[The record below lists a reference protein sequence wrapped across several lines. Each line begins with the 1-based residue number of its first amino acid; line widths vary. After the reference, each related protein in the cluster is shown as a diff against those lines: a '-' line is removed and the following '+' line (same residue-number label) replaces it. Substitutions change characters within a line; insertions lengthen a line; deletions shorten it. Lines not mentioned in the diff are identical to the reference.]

1 MAPFRAARG
10 GTGSLACIG
19 AMLLLP
25 LVLSAQSQ
33 PTPDLKSILDRLD
46 RLEQENRS
54 LSEQVRDLRNQLA
67 AVRGETAPA
76 TPAAEPAAP
85 TTEER
90 LDIQQQR
97 IEEQAQTKVEASQ
110 KFPIRLTGMAL
121 FNGFLN
127 SRQSGGFDYPT
138 AASTPGPNHA
148 GATIHQTVVGLEFNG
163 PRTFLG
169 GTVHGSVFMDFAT
182 GSGTFSQLLRLRT
195 GSIELDWKTRHI
207 MVGLE
212 KPIFNPREPSSL
224 AQVAVSP
231 LTGTGN
237 LWLWL
242 PQARLQQDFAFGK
255 KAGLRARMGVVQ
267 TREVGPYETTG
278 LPAGVEAARP
288 GLEGRYE
295 VYYNLDS
302 DRRFEIAPGFHTSTT
317 HANGISIPSHLFST
331 DWLFIPWRQVEFT
344 GAFFDGTN
352 VANLGTGAI
361 NQGYVIYKRIFWGID
376 SIGGWGQ
383 FTIHAARRID
393 VHLFT
398 GRQDYSTEY
407 LGTGD
412 VNRNSLYGA
421 NIFYRIAPNVLL
433 GPEFSQMRTTYIGQG
448 VRINNH
454 YDFALAYLF

>member
-1 MAPFRAARG
+1 MGVALF
-10 GTGSLACIG
+10 
-19 AMLLLP
+19 LP
-25 LVLSAQSQ
+25 LALAAQAQ
-33 PTPDLKSILDRLD
+33 PSPELKTILDRLD

-54 LSEQVRDLRNQLA
+54 LSDQVRELRNQLA
-67 AVRGETAPA
+67 AARGEAVPTTPPPAAAAAPA
-76 TPAAEPAAP
+76 PPSI
-85 TTEER
+85 EER

-121 FNGFLN
+121 FNSFIN
-127 SRQSGGFDYPT
+127 SRQSGGADEPT
-138 AASTPGPNHA
+138 AALPTGPNHS
-148 GATIHQTVVGLEFNG
+148 GATFRQTVVGLEFNG

-169 GTVHGSVFMDFAT
+169 GTVRGSVFMDFAT
-182 GSGTFSQLLRLRT
+182 GSGTFTQLMRLRT
-195 GSIELDWKTRHI
+195 GSIELNWKSRSI

-242 PQARLQQDFAFGK
+242 PQARVEQDFAFGA

-267 TREVGPYETTG
+267 TREVGPYDTTA
-278 LPAGVEAARP
+278 LPAGVEATRP

-295 VYYNLDS
+295 VFYNLDS
-302 DRRFEIAPGFHTSTT
+302 DRRFEIAPGFHVSTT
-317 HANGISIPSHLFST
+317 HANGVSIPSHLVSA
-331 DWLFIPWRQVEFT
+331 DWLLIPARQVEFT

-361 NQGYVIYKRIFWGID
+361 NQGYVIYSKRAFWPID
-376 SIGGWGQ
+376 TVGGWGQ
-383 FTIHAARRID
+383 ATIHAARRVD
-393 VHLFT
+393 LHLF
-398 GRQDYSTEY
+398 GGVQNYDQEY

-412 VNRNSLYGA
+412 VSRNWMLGA
-421 NIFYRIAPNVLL
+421 NLFYRIAPNVLI
-433 GPEFSQMRTTYIGQG
+433 GPEFSQMRTVYIQQG
-448 VRINNH
+448 IRINNH

>member
-1 MAPFRAARG
+1 MAPYRKLRRSTGRPAWMAA
-10 GTGSLACIG
+10 
-19 AMLLLP
+19 MVLLP
-25 LVLSAQSQ
+25 MMLSAQPQSS
-33 PTPDLKSILDRLD
+33 PELKSILDRLD

-67 AVRGETAPA
+67 AARGETAPA
-76 TPAAEPAAP
+76 TPAAEATAP
-85 TTEER
+85 STEER

-97 IEEQAQTKVEASQ
+97 IEEQAQSKVEAYQ
-110 KFPIRLTGMAL
+110 KFPIRLTDMAL
-121 FNGFLN
+121 FNAFLN

-138 AASTPGPNHA
+138 AAVESGPNHA
-148 GATIHQTVVGLEFNG
+148 GATFHQTVVGLEFNG
-163 PRTFLG
+163 PKTFLG

-207 MVGLE
+207 LVGLE

-242 PQARLQQDFAFGK
+242 PQARLQQDFAFGS
-255 KAGLRARMGVVQ
+255 KAGLRARMGVVE
-267 TREVGPYETTG
+267 THEVGPYETVG
-278 LPAGVEAARP
+278 LPPGVEAARP

-295 VYYNLDS
+295 LYYNLDT

-317 HANGISIPSHLFST
+317 HANGFSIPSHLFST
-331 DWLFIPWRQVEFT
+331 DWLLIPWRQVEFT
-344 GAFFDGTN
+344 GAFFTGTN

-361 NQGYVIYKRIFWGID
+361 NQGYVIYKRVFWPID
-376 SIGGWGQ
+376 TIGGWGQ
-383 FTIHAARRID
+383 FTIHATRRID
-393 VHLFT
+393 VHLFS

-407 LGTGD
+407 LGPGD
-412 VNRNSLYGA
+412 AQRNSLYGT

-433 GPEFSQMRTTYIGQG
+433 GPEFSQMRTVYIGQG